1 MNPCSSSQSE
11 LKLGPVLARQEQ
23 GQKAQRE
30 GTPRPENSAEAL
42 LGCGPR
48 FLHLSSITC
57 ERSCLNLKTQL
68 LHPKLFFFFFLAT
81 SWHMEFLGQGSD
93 PSHCCNLHHSY
104 GNSRS
109 SNPLCQGQGL
119 NLCPGTRDITNPLCH
134 SRNSCTPNS

>member
-42 LGCGPR
+42 LGSGPR

-57 ERSCLNLKTQL
+57 EKSCLNLKTQL
-68 LHPKLFFFFFLAT
+68 LHPKLFFFGHLMA
-81 SWHMEFLGQGSD
+81 HGVPG
-93 PSHCCNLHHSY
+93 P
-104 GNSRS
+104 GIRS
-109 SNPLCQGQGL
+109 KPLLQL
-119 NLCPGTRDITNPLCH
+119 
-134 SRNSCTPNS
+134 TPQLWQQQIL

>member
-81 SWHMEFLGQGSD
+81 SMAYGSAGARGRIPARALTYITAAAAPEPSPVVPGRDQTGDKLG
-93 PSHCCNLHHSY
+93 P
-104 GNSRS
+104 
-109 SNPLCQGQGL
+109 
-119 NLCPGTRDITNPLCH
+119 
-134 SRNSCTPNS
+134 

>member
-42 LGCGPR
+42 LGSGPR

-57 ERSCLNLKTQL
+57 EKSCLNLKTQL
-68 LHPKLFFFFFLAT
+68 LHPKLFFFFWPPHGTWSSWARDQIQAT
-81 SWHMEFLGQGSD
+81 VATYTTAMATAD
-93 PSHCCNLHHSY
+93 PLTHCA
-104 GNSRS
+104 RA
-109 SNPLCQGQGL
+109 
-119 NLCPGTRDITNPLCH
+119 RD
-134 SRNSCTPNS
+134 